1 MDSLCGEATVD
12 PMPTLIDSLRKRCR
26 EKPGATKNPL
36 YDEEYG
42 VLDGD
47 LTGFARFILDETP
60 PVVMLRCRDA
70 VRKRLQKTSRGI
82 RVSDRMHWDTAGWA
96 WTDIALDGSIPEAE
110 LLALVDDSYQITYDG
125 LYDFQKERLSVL
137 TRNLNPAELF
147 SELLSSHG
155 MSRRREEIEGL
166 YRPTMLLKTRKAVES
181 KMTIGQTKIGGQP
194 DLPEGAEWPQF
205 RDGRPL
211 AFLGQINLGEV
222 ASVSKLPGL
231 PESGLLSFFSVFGW
245 QVEDDADPQL
255 PPGKYDYSWTRVL
268 YHPGNQKA
276 FQRRRTPTGVN
287 SFKAAKVEFV
297 PIACF
302 PTHTKEPAVA
312 KLGWKRD
319 VKDKY
324 DDFVTAYNG
333 ARGHQLGNPA
343 RNLLLGYADYEQDF
357 VKEVADENLQLLFQL
372 ASDENAGMCWG
383 DGGFVYFWI
392 GPKDLAR
399 QKFEKVFTD
408 YQCG

>member
-1 MDSLCGEATVD
+1 
-12 PMPTLIDSLRKRCR
+12 
-26 EKPGATKNPL
+26 
-36 YDEEYG
+36 
-42 VLDGD
+42 
-47 LTGFARFILDETP
+47 
-60 PVVMLRCRDA
+60 MLRCRDD

-82 RVSDRMHWDTAGWA
+82 RTSDRMHWDTQGWA
-96 WTDIALDGSIPEAE
+96 WTDVALDGSIADAE

-137 TRNLNPAELF
+137 TRNLKPAELI

-155 MSRRREEIEGL
+155 LSRRRGEIEGL
-166 YRPTMLLKTRKAVES
+166 SRPAMLLQTGKSVES
-181 KMTIGQTKIGGQP
+181 KMAVGQTKIGGQP
-194 DLPEGAEWPQF
+194 DLPESVEWPQF
-205 RDGRPL
+205 ADGRPL
-211 AFLGQINLGEV
+211 AFLAQINLGEV
-222 ASVSKLPGL
+222 AAVGKLPGL

-268 YHPGNQKA
+268 YHPNNQNA
-276 FQRRRTPTGVN
+276 YQRRRTPAGVN
-287 SFKAAKVEFV
+287 AFKPAKVEFV
-297 PIACF
+297 PVICF

-324 DDFVTAYNG
+324 DDFVMAYNG
-333 ARGHQLGNPA
+333 ARGHQMGNPA

-357 VKEVADENLQLLFQL
+357 VKEVADEDLQLLFQL

-383 DGGFVYFWI
+383 DGGFVYFWV
-392 GPKDLAR
+392 GSKDLAR
-399 QKFEKVFTD
+399 KKFEKVLTD